1 MDVEDL
7 FPDWPRP
14 PYEGFTA
21 EDLFRVP
28 GLPAH
33 TQLIDGSFVYR
44 SRQSAFHTTTN
55 CLLQNGLFRAAPDS
69 LKVVREM
76 VVVLGRRQAPEPDI
90 AVIKAE
96 ARDLH
101 ADRYEGRDVV
111 LTLET
116 VSPDSEER
124 DRCRKPQL
132 YAEAGIPFFWRVEP
146 GPDWRPVVHTYELDP
161 EARAYVPTGVHRGR
175 LKTTVP
181 FDVDID
187 LTGIDRL

>member
-1 MDVEDL
+1 MDIEDL

-14 PYEGFTA
+14 PHEGFTA

-44 SRQSAFHTTTN
+44 SRQSEFHTTTN
-55 CLLQNGLFRAAPDS
+55 CLLQHGLHRAVPDA

-76 VVVLGRRQAPEPDI
+76 VVVLGPRQAPEPDI

-96 ARDLH
+96 ARDRY
-101 ADRYEGRDVV
+101 ADRYQGHDVV
-111 LTLET
+111 LALET

-132 YAEAGIPFFWRVEP
+132 YAEADIGFFWRVEP
-146 GPDWRPVVHTYELDP
+146 GPDWRPVVHTYELDR
-161 EARAYVPTGVHRGR
+161 EARAYVLTGIHRGR
-175 LKTTVP
+175 LKTAVP

-187 LTGIDRL
+187 LTEINRF